1 MFHKIIKVEPLK
13 KQILKI
19 YFENGEIKYY
29 DMNKAIKEIEALEPL
44 KDEKIFK
51 KAFVDSGGYAIVWD
65 NVMDIAGEEL
75 YINSVDDINQ
85 IQNE

>member
-1 MFHKIIKVEPLK
+1 MFH
-13 KQILKI
+13 
-19 YFENGEIKYY
+19 
-29 DMNKAIKEIEALEPL
+29 KAIKEIEALEPL

-51 KAFVDSGGYAIVWD
+51 KAFIDSGGYGIVWD

-75 YINSVDDINQ
+75 YINGVDDINQ

>member
-19 YFENGEIKYY
+19 YFKNGKVKYY
-29 DMNKAIKEIEALEPL
+29 DMNKAIREIEALKPL
-44 KDEKIFK
+44 KNENIFK
-51 KAFVDSGGYAIVWD
+51 KDFVDIGGYGIVWD

-75 YINSVDDINQ
+75 YINGVDDINQ